1 MVSAQP
7 RNQREPMEALE
18 RGEPTEAFPRPLSLL
33 PLLRGDV
40 GDAASPMPSSS
51 KARGCWHLS
60 VLLSREL
67 VS

>member
-7 RNQREPMEALE
+7 RNQGEPMEALE

-33 PLLRGDV
+33 PFLRGDV
-40 GDAASPMPSSS
+40 GDAASPTPSSS